1 MLFLSIFLIF
11 IKYVSVVRRY
21 AALIYSLPVMP
32 GAFLLGRGPN
42 DAVIPVELTDDGAIK
57 SEILGQPSVARK
69 LTAAATSA
77 NTALTATCRRISIRA
92 VSADIRYS
100 IGATAQTATT
110 NSHFI
115 ASGERLDLAVPA
127 GANIA
132 VIRDAATSGTLELTE
147 LV

>member
-1 MLFLSIFLIF
+1 
-11 IKYVSVVRRY
+11 
-21 AALIYSLPVMP
+21 MP

>member
-1 MLFLSIFLIF
+1 LLFLSIFLIF